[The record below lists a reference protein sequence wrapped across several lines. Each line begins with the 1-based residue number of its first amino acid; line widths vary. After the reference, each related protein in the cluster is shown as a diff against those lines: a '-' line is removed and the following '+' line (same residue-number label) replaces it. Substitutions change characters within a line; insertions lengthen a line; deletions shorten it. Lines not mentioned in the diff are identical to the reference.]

1 MSVLNAFLDEI
12 ENRKSKELSILD
24 STLSNKKAN
33 IERTLK
39 ERLDEIKE
47 KYATEAKIRSQ
58 REFARISESARLH
71 AKKII
76 FDAINTNMDS
86 TFGLIKEELR
96 NYTKKAEY
104 KKVLDKMI
112 QYSKKELGNDII
124 VNCRETDTEFLKSK
138 DIPLGHFIST
148 LGGIIA
154 SDGNNVKEIDLTFE
168 ELLNSHEDEIKNLLL
183 EKMVK

>member
-24 STLSNKKAN
+24 STLSNKKST
-33 IERTLK
+33 IEGALK
-39 ERLDEIKE
+39 ERLEEIRE
-47 KYATEAKIRSQ
+47 KYDTESKIRSQ

-86 TFGLIKEELR
+86 TFGLIKEELK
-96 NYTKKAEY
+96 NYTQKSDY
-104 KKVLDKMI
+104 KKVLEQMI
-112 QYSKKELGNDII
+112 QYSKKELGTDII
-124 VNCRETDTEFLKSK
+124 VNCRESDAEFLKSK
-138 DIPLGHFIST
+138 GVSLGSFIST

-154 SDGNNVKEIDLTFE
+154 SDSNKVKEIDLTFE

-183 EKMVK
+183 EKMVR